1 MKKTFLL
8 LACTALLAASLT
20 ACGEG
25 PAENKDTGSSA
36 SDSASAESRL
46 SGTLDEKKDFMFVV
60 TDEHGAAYEFT
71 FDASAKPEGLD
82 DVAEGDSVTV
92 TYKGTV
98 SEARP
103 VRRHGHFGRKRLKA
117 IQKTPAGTGFLSPR
131 QGFSL
136 FIRAAAPPC
145 PDTSGSPPCGWPQ

>member
-20 ACGEG
+20 ACGSK
-25 PAENKDTGSSA
+25 PAEKTDTGSASS
-36 SDSASAESRL
+36 SDSATAESKL

-60 TDEHGAAYEFT
+60 TDEKGAAYEFT

-98 SEARP
+98 SEADP
-103 VRRHGHFGRKRLKA
+103 FD
-117 IQKTPAGTGFLSPR
+117 GTVISVEKN
-131 QGFSL
+131 
-136 FIRAAAPPC
+136 
-145 PDTSGSPPCGWPQ
+145 

>member
-1 MKKTFLL
+1 MKKTLML

-20 ACGEG
+20 ACGSK
-25 PAENKDTGSSA
+25 PAENTDTGLASS
-36 SDSASAESRL
+36 SDSASAESKL

-98 SEARP
+98 SEADP
-103 VRRHGHFGRKRLKA
+103 FD
-117 IQKTPAGTGFLSPR
+117 GTVIS
-131 QGFSL
+131 
-136 FIRAAAPPC
+136 IEKN
-145 PDTSGSPPCGWPQ
+145 

>member
-25 PAENKDTGSSA
+25 PAENTDTGASSS
-36 SDSASAESRL
+36 SDSASAESKL

-60 TDEHGAAYEFT
+60 TDEKGAAYEFT

-82 DVAEGDSVTV
+82 DVSEGDSVTV

-98 SEARP
+98 SEADP
-103 VRRHGHFGRKRLKA
+103 FD
-117 IQKTPAGTGFLSPR
+117 GTVISVEKN
-131 QGFSL
+131 
-136 FIRAAAPPC
+136 
-145 PDTSGSPPCGWPQ
+145 

>member
-20 ACGEG
+20 ACGSK
-25 PAENKDTGSSA
+25 PAENTDTGSASS
-36 SDSASAESRL
+36 SDSATAESKL

-60 TDEHGAAYEFT
+60 TDEKGAAYEFT

-92 TYKGTV
+92 TYTGTV
-98 SEARP
+98 SEADP
-103 VRRHGHFGRKRLKA
+103 FD
-117 IQKTPAGTGFLSPR
+117 GTVISVEK
-131 QGFSL
+131 
-136 FIRAAAPPC
+136 
-145 PDTSGSPPCGWPQ
+145 D

>member
-20 ACGEG
+20 ACGSK
-25 PAENKDTGSSA
+25 PAENTDTGAASSA
-36 SDSASAESRL
+36 DSASAESTL
-46 SGTLDEKKDFMFVV
+46 TGTLDEKKDFMFVV
-60 TDEHGAAYEFT
+60 TDEKGAAYEFT

-98 SEARP
+98 SEADP
-103 VRRHGHFGRKRLKA
+103 FD
-117 IQKTPAGTGFLSPR
+117 GTVISVEKN
-131 QGFSL
+131 
-136 FIRAAAPPC
+136 
-145 PDTSGSPPCGWPQ
+145 

>member
-1 MKKTFLL
+1 MKKTLML

-36 SDSASAESRL
+36 SSSDSASAESKL

-98 SEARP
+98 SEADP
-103 VRRHGHFGRKRLKA
+103 FD
-117 IQKTPAGTGFLSPR
+117 GTVISVKKN
-131 QGFSL
+131 
-136 FIRAAAPPC
+136 
-145 PDTSGSPPCGWPQ
+145 

>member
-20 ACGEG
+20 ACGSK
-25 PAENKDTGSSA
+25 PAENTDTGSASS

-60 TDEHGAAYEFT
+60 TDEKGAAYEFT

-92 TYKGTV
+92 TYKGTI
-98 SEARP
+98 SEADP
-103 VRRHGHFGRKRLKA
+103 FD
-117 IQKTPAGTGFLSPR
+117 GTVISVEKN
-131 QGFSL
+131 
-136 FIRAAAPPC
+136 
-145 PDTSGSPPCGWPQ
+145 

>member
-1 MKKTFLL
+1 MKKTLML

-20 ACGEG
+20 ACGSK
-25 PAENKDTGSSA
+25 PAENTDTGAASSA
-36 SDSASAESRL
+36 DSASAESKL

-82 DVAEGDSVTV
+82 DVSEGDSVTV

-98 SEARP
+98 SEADP
-103 VRRHGHFGRKRLKA
+103 FD
-117 IQKTPAGTGFLSPR
+117 GTVISVEKN
-131 QGFSL
+131 
-136 FIRAAAPPC
+136 
-145 PDTSGSPPCGWPQ
+145 

>member
-20 ACGEG
+20 ACGSK
-25 PAENKDTGSSA
+25 PAENTPAGSSA
-36 SDSASAESRL
+36 SDSSSSSDSASAESTL

-60 TDEHGAAYEFT
+60 TDEKGASYEFT

-82 DVAEGDSVTV
+82 DVSEGDSVTV

-98 SEARP
+98 SEADP
-103 VRRHGHFGRKRLKA
+103 FD
-117 IQKTPAGTGFLSPR
+117 GTVISVEKN
-131 QGFSL
+131 
-136 FIRAAAPPC
+136 
-145 PDTSGSPPCGWPQ
+145 

>member
-25 PAENKDTGSSA
+25 PAEKTDTDTGSSA
-36 SDSASAESRL
+36 SSSDSASAESKL

-98 SEARP
+98 SEADP
-103 VRRHGHFGRKRLKA
+103 FD
-117 IQKTPAGTGFLSPR
+117 GTVISVEKN
-131 QGFSL
+131 
-136 FIRAAAPPC
+136 
-145 PDTSGSPPCGWPQ
+145 

>member
-8 LACTALLAASLT
+8 LACTALQAASLT
-20 ACGEG
+20 DCGSG
-25 PAENKDTGSSA
+25 PAETKDTGAAASS
-36 SDSASAESRL
+36 SDSASAESKL

-60 TDEHGAAYEFT
+60 TDEKGAAYEFT

-98 SEARP
+98 SEADP
-103 VRRHGHFGRKRLKA
+103 FD
-117 IQKTPAGTGFLSPR
+117 GTVISVEKN
-131 QGFSL
+131 
-136 FIRAAAPPC
+136 
-145 PDTSGSPPCGWPQ
+145 

>member
-1 MKKTFLL
+1 MKKTLML

-20 ACGEG
+20 ACSEE

-36 SDSASAESRL
+36 SSSDSASAESKL

-60 TDEHGAAYEFT
+60 TDEKGAAYEFT

-82 DVAEGDSVTV
+82 DVSEGDSVTV

-98 SEARP
+98 SEADP
-103 VRRHGHFGRKRLKA
+103 FD
-117 IQKTPAGTGFLSPR
+117 GTVISVEKN
-131 QGFSL
+131 
-136 FIRAAAPPC
+136 
-145 PDTSGSPPCGWPQ
+145 

>member
-20 ACGEG
+20 ACGSK
-25 PAENKDTGSSA
+25 PAENTDTGSASS
-36 SDSASAESRL
+36 SDSASAESKL

-60 TDEHGAAYEFT
+60 TDEKGAAYEFT

-82 DVAEGDSVTV
+82 DVSEGDSVTV

-98 SEARP
+98 SEADP
-103 VRRHGHFGRKRLKA
+103 FD
-117 IQKTPAGTGFLSPR
+117 GTVISVEKN
-131 QGFSL
+131 
-136 FIRAAAPPC
+136 
-145 PDTSGSPPCGWPQ
+145 

>member
-1 MKKTFLL
+1 MKKTLML

-20 ACGEG
+20 ACGSK
-25 PAENKDTGSSA
+25 PAEKTDTGSASS
-36 SDSASAESRL
+36 SDSATAESKL

-60 TDEHGAAYEFT
+60 TDEKGAAYEFT

-98 SEARP
+98 SEADP
-103 VRRHGHFGRKRLKA
+103 FD
-117 IQKTPAGTGFLSPR
+117 GTVISVEKN
-131 QGFSL
+131 
-136 FIRAAAPPC
+136 
-145 PDTSGSPPCGWPQ
+145 

>member
-1 MKKTFLL
+1 MKKTLLL

-20 ACGEG
+20 ACGSK
-25 PAENKDTGSSA
+25 PAENTDTGSASS
-36 SDSASAESRL
+36 SDSASAESKL

-60 TDEHGAAYEFT
+60 TDEKGAAYEFT

-98 SEARP
+98 SEADP
-103 VRRHGHFGRKRLKA
+103 FD
-117 IQKTPAGTGFLSPR
+117 GTVISVEKN
-131 QGFSL
+131 
-136 FIRAAAPPC
+136 
-145 PDTSGSPPCGWPQ
+145 

>member
-20 ACGEG
+20 ACGSK
-25 PAENKDTGSSA
+25 PAENTDTGAASSA
-36 SDSASAESRL
+36 DSASAESKL

-60 TDEHGAAYEFT
+60 TDEKGAAYEFT

-82 DVAEGDSVTV
+82 DVSEGDSVTV

-98 SEARP
+98 SEADP
-103 VRRHGHFGRKRLKA
+103 FD
-117 IQKTPAGTGFLSPR
+117 GTVISVEKN
-131 QGFSL
+131 
-136 FIRAAAPPC
+136 
-145 PDTSGSPPCGWPQ
+145 

>member
-20 ACGEG
+20 ACGSG
-25 PAENKDTGSSA
+25 PAENTDTGSSSA
-36 SDSASAESRL
+36 SDSASAESKL

-60 TDEHGAAYEFT
+60 TDEKGAAYEFT

-98 SEARP
+98 SEADP
-103 VRRHGHFGRKRLKA
+103 FD
-117 IQKTPAGTGFLSPR
+117 GTVISVEKN
-131 QGFSL
+131 
-136 FIRAAAPPC
+136 
-145 PDTSGSPPCGWPQ
+145 